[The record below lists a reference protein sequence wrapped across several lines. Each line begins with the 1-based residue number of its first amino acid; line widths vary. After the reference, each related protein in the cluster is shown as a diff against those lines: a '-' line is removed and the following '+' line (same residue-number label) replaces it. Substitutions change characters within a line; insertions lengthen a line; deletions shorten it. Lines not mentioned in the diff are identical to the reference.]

1 MLVFHCQPLLL
12 AASYSKN
19 VPSTKRM
26 VTDLC
31 KLLKLKIKD
40 ISIREKI
47 EIFIGTIHLQQEP
60 LLTLMYELIAG
71 IPIPEFALA
80 TMDFMRNYDIM
91 LQNEPR
97 TIIINDTGWLSFYF
111 YPFILTVSAS
121 TKVPLSNE

>member
-1 MLVFHCQPLLL
+1 
-12 AASYSKN
+12 
-19 VPSTKRM
+19 M

-80 TMDFMRNYDIM
+80 TMNFMRNYDIM

-97 TIIINDTGWLSFYF
+97 TIIINHTGWLSFYIHPLF
-111 YPFILTVSAS
+111 LTVSAS
-121 TKVPLSNE
+121 PKCLSVVNRVSAPVALRLLENSSD